1 VIVIAAGPVLVPV
14 LLAVVVAICVGG
26 DLGLD
31 LLHVERLGLGDQLL
45 ERGGWKG
52 AGLAEQQDAVAKQH
66 QRRNGLDVG
75 GSGDLAL
82 GFRVD
87 LAEGDITMSLGGAL
101 EDRSKGFAWAAPFGP
116 EIEEHDTRL
125 LDRRLKVAR
134 GDLNSC
140 HRHNM
145 ACRGMDCKRP
155 QTEAGCIVEE
165 VGVLGPRNGEAV
177 RAGYNGVMQKPH
189 VPASHGR
196 QAAIVL
202 VGSVAITLAMFLIPS
217 PERTWWLLAPFRWLH
232 IYVHEFGH
240 GIAALISG
248 GKFDSFEM
256 YTYSGV
262 AHVWTRTPFGWGFGG
277 AVAALSLLVAFKAKP
292 ALAQMVLVF
301 LGVQLALSVYTGGGY
316 LFVRSAEIQNGYRG
330 PSDTQAMAD
339 ALGLPYWFWGGAC
352 AAFSVIVLLAGLW
365 IYVKPQRARIKP
377 VGHGRLAA

>member
-1 VIVIAAGPVLVPV
+1 
-14 LLAVVVAICVGG
+14 
-26 DLGLD
+26 
-31 LLHVERLGLGDQLL
+31 
-45 ERGGWKG
+45 
-52 AGLAEQQDAVAKQH
+52 
-66 QRRNGLDVG
+66 
-75 GSGDLAL
+75 
-82 GFRVD
+82 
-87 LAEGDITMSLGGAL
+87 
-101 EDRSKGFAWAAPFGP
+101 
-116 EIEEHDTRL
+116 
-125 LDRRLKVAR
+125 
-134 GDLNSC
+134 
-140 HRHNM
+140 
-145 ACRGMDCKRP
+145 MDCKRP

-262 AHVWTRTPFGWGFGG
+262 AHVWTSGALASAFVSAGGLCGPAVVGGVFLAMGRNVRWARYALGAFGAFMAVSLIVWTRTPFGWGFGG